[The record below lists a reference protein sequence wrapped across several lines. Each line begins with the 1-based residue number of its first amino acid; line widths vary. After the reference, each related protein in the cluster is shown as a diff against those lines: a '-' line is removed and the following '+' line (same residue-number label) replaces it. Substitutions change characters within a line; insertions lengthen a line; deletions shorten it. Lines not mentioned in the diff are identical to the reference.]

1 MKYKILLFDLDDTL
15 LDFTAN
21 EADSLKKLFQQHG
34 YTLTD
39 EVFHLYDT
47 VNRQLWADYE
57 NGYIELNEVLNSR
70 FSKTMSKLGISVDG
84 IEWEDQYREH
94 LGNGCQLVEGA
105 LEVCQSLSKSHR
117 LYVVTN
123 GVAKTQ
129 LKRLK
134 QSGLYEYFEAIYDSQ
149 SIGFQK
155 PAKGFFDYVMSHIKD
170 FNKKE
175 ALIIGDSLNTDIKG
189 GNLFGIDTCWMNR
202 KPQKGSP
209 EIQSTYTIARL
220 DELYNICR
228 TKY

>member
-15 LDFTAN
+15 LDFSAN
-21 EADSLKKLFQQHG
+21 EANSLTKLFQEHG

-39 EVFHLYDT
+39 ELFMLYDSI
-47 VNRQLWADYE
+47 NKQLWADYE
-57 NGYIELNEVLNSR
+57 NGVIELSEVLNSR
-70 FSKTMSKLGISVDG
+70 FSKTMERLGVSVDG

-105 LEVCQSLSKSHR
+105 IEVCQSLSKSHR

-149 SIGFQK
+149 SIGYQK
-155 PAKGFFDYVMSHIKD
+155 PARGFFDYVMSHIKD

-175 ALIIGDSLNTDIKG
+175 ALIIGDSLNTDIRG
-189 GNLFGIDTCWMNR
+189 GNLSGIDTCWINR
-202 KPQKGSP
+202 KLQKSSA
-209 EIQSTYTIARL
+209 EIQSTYTIRRL
-220 DELYNICR
+220 DELYDICGI
-228 TKY
+228 KC